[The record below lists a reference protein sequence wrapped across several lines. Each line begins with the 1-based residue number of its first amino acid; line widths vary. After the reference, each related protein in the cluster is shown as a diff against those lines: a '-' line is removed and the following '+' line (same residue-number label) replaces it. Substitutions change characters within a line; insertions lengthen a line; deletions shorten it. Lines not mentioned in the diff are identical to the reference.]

1 MSIFMFSKKC
11 KHLKTGN
18 IYELIRDDVI
28 NCTNANSEQ
37 IMVMYKNENYPDKVF
52 VREKTEFFEKFELID

>member
-1 MSIFMFSKKC
+1 MSFKKF

-18 IYELIRDDVI
+18 IYEVIHDDII

-37 IMVMYKNENYPDKVF
+37 VMVLYKSELHKDKLF
-52 VREKTEFFEKFELID
+52 VREKTEFNEKFKPL

>member
-1 MSIFMFSKKC
+1 MSSKKY

-28 NCTNANSEQ
+28 NCTNANDDQ
-37 IMVMYKNENYPDKVF
+37 IMVLYKTERYPDKIF
-52 VREKTEFFEKFELID
+52 VREIKEFKEKFKPL

>member
-1 MSIFMFSKKC
+1 MSSKKY

-28 NCTNANSEQ
+28 NCTNANDDQ
-37 IMVMYKNENYPDKVF
+37 IMVLYKTERYPDKIF
-52 VREKTEFFEKFELID
+52 VREIKEFNEKFKPL